1 MYAESQWRKCKW
13 KSVWLFAETE
23 SFRALTVVK
32 IPVGEQSGRKGDE
45 VQTRGDCGSGLHLP
59 ALERNT
65 WAEEM

>member
-1 MYAESQWRKCKW
+1 M
-13 KSVWLFAETE
+13 WLFAETE

-45 VQTRGDCGSGLHLP
+45 VQTRGDCGSALHLP